1 MQQNFP
7 QMTHHSF
14 FSTYWT
20 RKTQKDYCLL
30 VLRVRG
36 RWTPGRGSWSDR
48 TMLEALLQVEH
59 PGHFEFGRMEVFLS
73 IINTFWKVLI
83 LRIWENMN
91 GKKSQRIVTATHTS
105 GSRLNYALVLA
116 TWWTTICHEGAPY
129 FCVIAPLQSQRHSRI
144 KFLDIGEKVLRK
156 SWMRSKKV

>member
-48 TMLEALLQVEH
+48 TMLEALLQVEQ
-59 PGHFEFGRMEVFLS
+59 GS
-73 IINTFWKVLI
+73 IWVWKDGSLPFHKNTFWKVLMF
-83 LRIWENMN
+83 RTWENMN
-91 GKKSQRIVTATHTS
+91 GKKSQRIVTAIHTS
-105 GSRLNYALVLA
+105 ASRLNYAFVLA

-144 KFLDIGEKVLRK
+144 KFLDIGEKVLRR